1 MSEEPLQNMAG
12 EPLPEGLDLFAL
24 GVRALGFAAAVG
36 ATAITLVLW
45 GVQTLV
51 PPATAPKAG
60 PVAGPAFYLLVLG
73 TPAAM
78 ALGAAT
84 CWFLLRPVQSWFR
97 RGALSVVSAFLAFV
111 VSLLTLPANELFGHV
126 GLLGASMLFA
136 LTMVL
141 FGRSLRRWS
150 AAA

>member
-1 MSEEPLQNMAG
+1 MPDEPLHNMAG

-24 GVRALGFAAAVG
+24 GVRVLGFAASVG
-36 ATAITLVLW
+36 ATAIALVLW

-51 PPATAPKAG
+51 PAATTPNAG

-78 ALGAAT
+78 ALAGAT
-84 CWFLLRPVQSWFR
+84 CWFLLRPVQSLFR

-111 VSLLTLPANELFGHV
+111 VSLITLPANALFGRL
-126 GLLGASMLFA
+126 GLLTASLLFA
-136 LTMVL
+136 VVMVL

-150 AAA
+150 TTT

>member
-1 MSEEPLQNMAG
+1 MPDSPLHNMAG

-51 PPATAPKAG
+51 PPTATPNPAPT
-60 PVAGPAFYLLVLG
+60 AGPAFYLLVLG

-78 ALGAAT
+78 ALAGAT
-84 CWFLLRPVQSWFR
+84 CWFLLRPVESLFR
-97 RGALSVVSAFLAFV
+97 RGALSMVSAFLSFLVA
-111 VSLLTLPANELFGHV
+111 LLTLPANALYGRA
-126 GLLGASMLFA
+126 GLLGTSLLFA
-136 LTMVL
+136 GVMVL
-141 FGRSLRRWS
+141 LGRSLRRWG
-150 AAA
+150 ARA

>member
-1 MSEEPLQNMAG
+1 MSDPPLQNMAG

-24 GVRALGFAAAVG
+24 GVRVLGFAAAVG

-45 GVQTLV
+45 SVQTLV
-51 PPATAPKAG
+51 PAATTPDAG

-78 ALGAAT
+78 ALAGIT
-84 CWFLLRPVQSWFR
+84 CWFLLRPVQSLFR
-97 RGALSVVSAFLAFV
+97 RGALSVVAAFLSFL
-111 VSLLTLPANELFGHV
+111 VSLVTLPANALYGRA
-126 GLLGASMLFA
+126 GLLAASLGFA

-150 AAA
+150 AAS